1 VGDNPWGAVDLAD
14 RLLQL
19 RIQDVAVGD
28 DNDGVEHRLV
38 GLVMQHR
45 QPVGQ
50 PGNAVGLAGACRVL
64 DQIPASWPLLTRC
77 LNQIRDCL
85 PLMEA
90 SRQTGRARRSQD
102 GSPPYV
108 VRWLVTDH
116 EATMYPGCD
125 AMVVTAAEHTQAAER
140 ASARAGRGGT

>member
-64 DQIPASWPLLTRC
+64 DQVPVSWPLRTGC
-77 LNQIRDCL
+77 LDQLGHGL
-85 PLMEA
+85 PLVEA
-90 SRQTGRARRSQD
+90 REQHRLGTD
-102 GSPPYV
+102 LL
-108 VRWLVTDH
+108 VRHRIDSVGDL
-116 EATMYPGCD
+116 
-125 AMVVTAAEHTQAAER
+125 
-140 ASARAGRGGT
+140 